1 MSYYGQQQPPV
12 SAPPAQGM
20 SFLVLPPC
28 FRDRL
33 RLVPPSTWIREH
45 CRLSREGRVP
55 AAGLPARGISSAGAG
70 LPPAGLPAA
79 GLPSAAGVSAA
90 GIPAA
95 VLAAAAAAPPAAE
108 QRALFH
114 GGMVRSLLCPPPS
127 PPIPCGCRYWSRR
140 FVFSFAGDDALGGG
154 ASGRLVGVLCG
165 ADVIAVA
172 DSRLACH
179 CQRQS
184 ASGWMGRGRG
194 GSRPGALRAREVDRA
209 LRSSKSP
216 NRGPQSPLP
225 PRRLSLLDRLAIQS
239 GSSRLVG

>member
-114 GGMVRSLLCPPPS
+114 GGMVRSLLCPPPHL
-127 PPIPCGCRYWSRR
+127 R
-140 FVFSFAGDDALGGG
+140 FH
-154 ASGRLVGVLCG
+154 
-165 ADVIAVA
+165 AVA
-172 DSRLACH
+172 DI
-179 CQRQS
+179 
-184 ASGWMGRGRG
+184 
-194 GSRPGALRAREVDRA
+194 GAVDSFSVLPETTPWAVA
-209 LRSSKSP
+209 LV
-216 NRGPQSPLP
+216 
-225 PRRLSLLDRLAIQS
+225 AA
-239 GSSRLVG
+239 